1 MYCNSV
7 NVTYNGSLVAFV
19 VVLNFEGY
27 FCVYMYLICV
37 MLCKNVENTCS
48 AINNSYNNKNVC
60 FILLIYVCINY
71 SPI

>member
-27 FCVYMYLICV
+27 FCVYLICV
-37 MLCKNVENTCS
+37 MLCKNVRNS